1 MRHTKPH
8 EITNMA
14 ISPEERE
21 FFIQLGERIATL
33 RKARDITQIQM
44 AEILGVS
51 QQTVNSYEVG
61 RRRVPASALVTLS
74 EALEVSLDELLG
86 RAKSVSGK
94 RGPTSKL
101 QQQMERVSNL
111 PRTKQKFVMQM
122 LDAVIQQ
129 QAS

>member
-1 MRHTKPH
+1 
-8 EITNMA
+8 MA

-21 FFIQLGERIATL
+21 FFTQLGAHVATL

-61 RRRVPASALVTLS
+61 RRRIPVSALPTLA
-74 EALEVSLDELLG
+74 EALEISLDELLG
-86 RAKSVSGK
+86 RTTPSSGK

-101 QQQMERVSNL
+101 QQQMEQVSHL
-111 PRTKQKFVMQM
+111 PRAKQKFVIQM